1 MGPLV
6 TENFGAPRKYFVG
19 EFVHGFPDN
28 ISSCTAPVSASNE
41 AEKFGQKV
49 SASVKAET
57 NAQNIK
63 YEIKFRLIEG
73 AKNTQYI
80 DSGSMV
86 PEREIFFHP

>member
-1 MGPLV
+1 M
-6 TENFGAPRKYFVG
+6 K
-19 EFVHGFPDN
+19 
-28 ISSCTAPVSASNE
+28 
-41 AEKFGQKV
+41 QKILGKIV

-57 NAQNIK
+57 HAQNIK

-73 AKNTQYI
+73 TKNARYT